1 MERFSP
7 SCIQKNK
14 LTKKLSAKLVG
25 RQMLLKCFFIRSLF
39 LLKVPKNT
47 PTPQKFPCNAFLRN
61 SNNVTFKTR
70 SGARIGASSLI
81 SSLNENSCEY
91 LNLQWI
97 LAANWVWGLI
107 FTADIVWLV
116 LISVICGFHH
126 RSGWY
131 TDSLC
136 ILYTTTP
143 SVGDSYNKSALK
155 RPLF

>member
-1 MERFSP
+1 M
-7 SCIQKNK
+7 
-14 LTKKLSAKLVG
+14 VG
-25 RQMLLKCFFIRSLF
+25 PQWPLKCFFTRSRF

-47 PTPQKFPCNAFLRN
+47 PTPQKFPCNACLRDA
-61 SNNVTFKTR
+61 NNVTFKTR
-70 SGARIGASSLI
+70 SGARISASSLV
-81 SSLNENSCEY
+81 SGLNDNSCEY
-91 LNLQWI
+91 FNLQWI
-97 LAANWVWGLI
+97 LAANWVWRLI

-143 SVGDSYNKSALK
+143 SAGHSYNKSALK